1 LLKTALKAIE
11 NEAKAIKNGHNVVE
25 ATKLSESTEQ
35 KSIQDNDRLK
45 PLREKVGSRIE
56 GDKRKTEGGK
66 AANAAAIAA
75 ATTAAAAAAAAAA
88 DSKSE
93 LLKPKLGEE
102 RGGKTEVNP
111 QSRVASEPPKGNNRD
126 YQLVEC
132 ENGAVKRKQKKKKKK
147 SDRPSCMSST
157 KVVTDSTTPANNEL
171 KSKKKKRM

>member
-1 LLKTALKAIE
+1 MGSGGKSLLKTALKAIE

-35 KSIQDNDRLK
+35 KSIQENDRLK

-66 AANAAAIAA
+66 
-75 ATTAAAAAAAAAA
+75 AAAAAAAAA

-111 QSRVASEPPKGNNRD
+111 Q
-126 YQLVEC
+126 
-132 ENGAVKRKQKKKKKK
+132 
-147 SDRPSCMSST
+147 
-157 KVVTDSTTPANNEL
+157 
-171 KSKKKKRM
+171 